1 MYCQSIIVC
10 IFVPI
15 FSVDSTLWKDFLTFA
30 GWPGRMEI
38 ANNQTHG
45 ECFLNAVII
54 CLDKDYGKKSDP
66 EKLKT
71 LIMGEVHRNAEKYKH
86 FHNGDAMKVICSA
99 FQYLKFRTFTANIVD
114 VVIPCTADAL
124 KINLFIYTCS
134 DT

>member
-1 MYCQSIIVC
+1 
-10 IFVPI
+10 
-15 FSVDSTLWKDFLTFA
+15 
-30 GWPGRMEI
+30 MEVL
-38 ANNQTHG
+38 G
-45 ECFLNAVII
+45 PR
-54 CLDKDYGKKSDP
+54 KKSDP

-124 KINLFIYTCS
+124 KINLFIYIHSGTKMILISHLCKTGS
-134 DT
+134 DIDIYL